1 MIGGIGYFYG
11 PSIVDRNYR
20 HEYDQEDEDDEDGY
34 SGGKRDPKPEVV
46 EAKELFT
53 ATPSRSFFPR
63 GFYWDEGFHLLLVG
77 AWDND
82 ISLDIL
88 RSWINLIDEDGWVGR
103 EQILGEEA
111 RSKVPAEFQT
121 QYPAYANPPTLVLAV
136 TAYIKRLSEQAAG
149 QATPDNP
156 FGSNDALGSPAELLA
171 SLSSTSSPAS
181 LSSVLLSSP
190 QLARSFLTNIYP
202 KLRRHYS
209 WFRETQRGQIRE
221 WGRKV
226 TGSRTEAYRWRGRS
240 MDHVLTSGLDDYPRA
255 TPPHVGELHL
265 DLMSWMA
272 AFARSMREIAE
283 YIEEAE
289 DAKLYAKQEQAIL
302 TNLDELHWSDENQM
316 YCDVSVDEWGKFT
329 LPLFVRAPLNASRR

>member
-1 MIGGIGYFYG
+1 MMGGIGYFYG
-11 PSIVDRNYR
+11 PSIVDRHFR
-20 HEYDQEDEDDEDGY
+20 HEYDQDDEDEDEATA
-34 SGGKRDPKPEVV
+34 GGQRQPKPELVD
-46 EAKELFT
+46 AKELFT

-77 AWDND
+77 AFDND

-88 RSWINLIDEDGWVGR
+88 RSWINLIDADGWVGR

-136 TAYIKRLSEQAAG
+136 TAYIKRLGEQSQG

-181 LSSVLLSSP
+181 LSSVLLNSP
-190 QLARSFLTNIYP
+190 QMARSFLTSIYP
-202 KLRRHYS
+202 KLRRHYM
-209 WFRETQRGQIRE
+209 WFRDTQRGQIRE

-226 TGSRTEAYRWRGRS
+226 TGSRSEAYRWRGRS
-240 MDHVLTSGLDDYPRA
+240 ADHVLTSGLDDYPRA

-265 DLMSWMA
+265 DLTSWLA

-289 DAKLYAKQEQAIL
+289 DAKLFARQEQAIL
-302 TNLDELHWSDENQM
+302 TNLDELHWSEENQM
-316 YCDVSVDEWGKFT
+316 YCDLSVDEWGT
-329 LPLFVRAPLNASRR
+329 SLLER